1 MAAAA
6 DGGDDDAVV
15 EIRTVYNHYSSLS
28 SGWTYNSCCCC
39 ITSYSSRHSRRTSS
53 SSTRLDSV
61 GYNWVLCIT
70 RQPLRLNRKSPQ
82 PPRDSL
88 ISLEATTEHVPPC
101 WPRVCDQT
109 IRGKPHFP
117 PQDSILI
124 VRSSSGSSIAA
135 ACAGDSSRAK
145 TTRESLAL
153 ADTIR
158 TRSYWN
164 LTPTRPSDTCAP
176 PTPRPHVS
184 ISFRHHQV
192 CDPTI
197 RE

>member
-145 TTRESLAL
+145 TTRISPAL

>member
-1 MAAAA
+1 MTTKLPLVAAAA
-6 DGGDDDAVV
+6 DGGDDDAFV
-15 EIRTVYNHYSSLS
+15 EIRTVYNHHSSLS

-39 ITSYSSRHSRRTSS
+39 ITSYSSRDSRGTSS

-70 RQPLRLNRKSPQ
+70 RRPLRLNRKSPQ
-82 PPRDSL
+82 PPRDGL
-88 ISLEATTEHVPPC
+88 ISLDATTEHVPPC

-109 IRGKPHFP
+109 IRGKPHFR
-117 PQDSILI
+117 PQDSILM
-124 VRSSSGSSIAA
+124 VRRSSSSSSSIAA

-145 TTRESLAL
+145 TTRESPAL

-164 LTPTRPSDTCAP
+164 LTPT
-176 PTPRPHVS
+176 
-184 ISFRHHQV
+184 
-192 CDPTI
+192 
-197 RE
+197 